1 MSGKHPKYWE
11 LHNTTYYY
19 YHYCI
24 DRHYVRKYYIH
35 KYYICKY
42 YIHKYYISKNYKSTY
57 GLIWEQVLY
66 IFAKLLIVWGGR
78 DPIET
83 KDPGIWMCRDLN
95 VSEGL
100 GI

>member
-1 MSGKHPKYWE
+1 MYSGKF
-11 LHNTTYYY
+11 
-19 YHYCI
+19 
-24 DRHYVRKYYIH
+24 YIH
-35 KYYICKY
+35 KYYIRKYYIRKYFIRKY
-42 YIHKYYISKNYKSTY
+42 YIHKYYISKSNKSTY

-78 DPIET
+78 DPIDT